1 MMARR
6 RIQPWWL
13 VLTFLGGMAT
23 AMVAEELVLRAQGNR
38 LDFQTPGLHYLTGRP
53 LARMKNTESVAFD
66 IQVKLAAGLRTNI
79 VRENTAR
86 FIISYALWEEG
97 EKRFSIVKVL
107 PARKKSPR
115 LMTAN
120 EAEAWCVQEMSLDVN
135 GIAGTQPLW
144 ARMEIRAEGERER
157 PLFSRDNIT
166 EDGLSLRGL
175 VDKFSRLP
183 QATQPHWEL
192 EAGPLTLEQLRRG
205 G

>member
-1 MMARR
+1 MTGSRR
-6 RIQPWWL
+6 VQPWWL

-38 LDFQTPGLHYLTGRP
+38 LDFQTPGLHYLTGRS
-53 LARMKNTESVAFD
+53 LARMKNSEALAFD
-66 IQVKLAAGLRTNI
+66 FQVKLASGSKTNI
-79 VRENTAR
+79 VRDSTAR

-97 EKRFSIVKVL
+97 EKRFNIVKVL
-107 PARKKSPR
+107 PSRKKAPG

-135 GIAGTQPLW
+135 GIPGNEKLFAH
-144 ARMEIRAEGERER
+144 MEIRGDGERER
-157 PLFSRDNIT
+157 PLFSKPDD
-166 EDGLSLRGL
+166 DGISLRGL
-175 VDKFSRLP
+175 IDRFSRLP